1 MAFGDTLAKIDL
13 SALCNNLAQVKKRV
27 GDKKIIAVVKAN
39 AYGHGTV
46 EIAKHLIQSSRQVA
60 MLAVA
65 SLNEAIILRKSGI
78 QSRILILTGCPADR
92 MGEAVSDRLT
102 PTLFDPASL
111 IALSRAAKSASRETR
126 VHLKVD
132 TGMGRL
138 GILPSQVVGFLRKAE
153 DLGIVV
159 EGIFSHFAEAD
170 LSDLSFAK
178 EQAEK
183 LKNIIAVLT
192 KKKIALP
199 FFHLANSSA
208 ILHFPEAVMDA
219 VRPGLMLYG
228 YSPLQRKQRFGL
240 TPIMTVCSRVIAIK
254 TVAAG
259 TSISY
264 GRTFFTKCTTKVATI
279 AIGYADGYP
288 RALSNCGEMIAKGK
302 RVPVIGRVCMDMTML
317 DVTKVPKLSAG
328 DFVTVMGEEGKEAV
342 WADELAKKA
351 NTIPYEILCG
361 FKGNIPREYVG

>member
-1 MAFGDTLAKIDL
+1 MAFGQTLAKIDL
-13 SALCNNLAQVKKRV
+13 SALSNNLTQVAKRV
-27 GDKKIIAVVKAN
+27 GSRKIIAVVKAN
-39 AYGHGTV
+39 AYGHGAV
-46 EIAKHLIQSSRQVA
+46 EIAKHLIKSSRQVA

-65 SLNEAIILRKSGI
+65 SLDEAILLRKSGI

-92 MGEAVSDRLT
+92 MGEVVSYRLT
-102 PTLFDPASL
+102 PTLFDAASL
-111 IALSRAAKSASRETR
+111 MALSHNENAARFKISA
-126 VHLKVD
+126 HIKVD

-138 GILPSQVVGFLRKAE
+138 GIPPSRVLGFMEKAK
-153 DLGIVV
+153 DAVVV

-183 LKNIIAVLT
+183 LKNIIAALT
-192 KKKIALP
+192 KKKLALP
-199 FFHLANSSA
+199 LFHLANSAA
-208 ILHFPEAVMDA
+208 ILHFPEAMMDA

-240 TPIMTVCSRVIAIK
+240 TPIMTVCSQVIAIK

-259 TSISY
+259 TAISY
-264 GRTFFTKCTTKVATI
+264 GRTFITKRRTKVATI

-317 DVTKVPKLSAG
+317 DVTKVPKLSVG
-328 DFVTVMGEEGKEAV
+328 DFVTVMGQEGKEAV
-342 WADELAKKA
+342 WADELAQKSG
-351 NTIPYEILCG
+351 TIPYEILCG
-361 FKGNIPREYVG
+361 FKGNIPRVCVG